1 MSVRPRYLGIDH
13 LGIAVPALDAIREIF
28 TGALG
33 FEPGEEERV
42 PEQKVRVLKLDAGG
56 ADLEFLESTDPE
68 GPIAKY
74 LDRKGPGIHHVA
86 IRVSDLAATLLEL
99 EEAGVRLIDRKP
111 RRGAEGKKIAF
122 LHPKS
127 TGGILIELCE
137 ADAPA
142 EGE

>member
-1 MSVRPRYLGIDH
+1 MADKPRFLAIDH
-13 LGIAVPALDAIREIF
+13 LGIAVPALDEAHAAFRV
-28 TGALG
+28 LG
-33 FEPGEEERV
+33 FGDGEKEDI
-42 PEQKVRVLKLDAGG
+42 PEQKVRVLKLGVGG
-56 ADLEFLESTDPE
+56 SDLEFLESTDAA

-86 IRVSDLAATLLEL
+86 LRVADLAGTLHAL
-99 EEAGVRLIDRKP
+99 EEAGVRLIDREP
-111 RRGAEGKKIAF
+111 RLGAEGKRIAF

-137 ADAPA
+137 AS